1 LEPIHTGFGGGG
13 GYSGVATTSVA
24 PSAPKPHVTGSK
36 GRRPFAGPGQRPGLP
51 IRLTFRRS
59 DAIRLLNSSLEL
71 DVNDALPLWE
81 SPLRS
86 IDVVELG
93 LSGAGYIANRQIS
106 TAIFMAQHLQ
116 KPILV
121 EGPAGVGK
129 TELAKSVAS
138 WLKLPLIRMQCYE
151 GLDESK
157 ALYEWK
163 YGKQLL
169 YTQILKDKINSVIG
183 DADDLATALD
193 KLHAFGDVFFSKQ
206 FLEPRPLLRSLQ
218 EPRGSVLLIDEID
231 KSDQEFEAFLLE
243 ILSDYQVTIPEIGT
257 VEALV
262 PPIVL
267 LTSNSTR
274 DLGDALKRRCLHLH
288 IGFPDARLEAKIIAS
303 RVPGIDARLLKQLVS
318 FVQQL
323 RALDL
328 KKAPSVSETIDWAK
342 IMLLLHTS
350 VLDVDLVR
358 DTLNVLLKFEA
369 DIEAA
374 GKQLAGMT
382 HKARQD
388 AGVG

>member
-1 LEPIHTGFGGGG
+1 VNDVLP
-13 GYSGVATTSVA
+13 
-24 PSAPKPHVTGSK
+24 
-36 GRRPFAGPGQRPGLP
+36 PGL
-51 IRLTFRRS
+51 T
-59 DAIRLLNSSLEL
+59 
-71 DVNDALPLWE
+71 ALQ
-81 SPLRS
+81 S
-86 IDVVELG
+86 VEQVDKG
-93 LSGAGYIANRQIS
+93 LAEAGYISNSQIS
-106 TAIFMAQHLQ
+106 TAIYMAHFLR

-138 WLKLPLIRMQCYE
+138 WMNLPLIRMQCYE

-169 YTQILKDKINSVIG
+169 YTQILKDKINHVIG
-183 DADDLATALD
+183 EGDNLTEALD
-193 KLHAFGDVFFSKQ
+193 KLHAFGDIFFSKQ
-206 FLEPRPLLRSLQ
+206 FIEPRPLLRALEQ
-218 EPRGSVLLIDEID
+218 PGGAVLLIDEID

-257 VEALV
+257 VEAIV

-288 IGFPDARLEAKIIAS
+288 IGFPDEKLEAKIIAS
-303 RVPGIDARLLKQLVS
+303 RVPGIDASLLKQLVS
-318 FVQQL
+318 FTGQL
-323 RALDL
+323 RAMDL
-328 KKAPSVSETIDWAK
+328 KKLPSVSETIDWAK
-342 IMLLLHTS
+342 IMVLLHTT

-374 GKQLAGMT
+374 GKQIAGMT

-388 AGVG
+388 AGVGA